1 MTKTLNQSPVTS
13 AARERIL
20 DAADRLLARYGFR
33 KMTVDDIAREAG
45 IGKGTVYL
53 SFPSKEEI
61 ALSCIDRM
69 VSALLERLREL
80 AAAHGPADQRL
91 RSMLRARVLDRF
103 DYARAH
109 AASLDALLGGVRP
122 ALLARRQDHFAA
134 EARVFAALLR
144 DATTMG
150 QLASRNPAR
159 DAESLVTASNALLP
173 YSLSLEELGDRAGVE
188 RRLSMLSDL
197 LIRGLIEKHSS
208 GRTRKTP
215 IRRVSS

>member
-1 MTKTLNQSPVTS
+1 VTKTSIQSSVTET
-13 AARERIL
+13 ARTRIL

-69 VSALLERLREL
+69 VSTLLDRLREL
-80 AAAHGPADQRL
+80 AGGHGSADQRL
-91 RSMLRARVLDRF
+91 RAMLRARVLDRF
-103 DYARAH
+103 DYASAH

-122 ALLARRQDHFAA
+122 ALLVRRREHFAA
-134 EARVFAALLR
+134 EARVFATVLR
-144 DATTMG
+144 EATAAG
-150 QLASRNPAR
+150 ELASRNAAR
-159 DAESLVTASNALLP
+159 DAETLVTATNALLP
-173 YSLSLEELGDRAGVE
+173 YSLSLEELGDREGVE

-197 LIRGLIEKHSS
+197 LVRGLVVGHRP
-208 GRTRKTP
+208 GRARKTLT
-215 IRRVSS
+215 RRTPS